1 MITELY
7 KDGTRCECDRMS
19 RVYYSPGT
27 LWQEV
32 PIVNNT
38 VHGVAREY
46 AVNGALIKS
55 CVYKHDILV
64 SSFYYDAREMV
75 EIWYKH
81 VDNRCHGKSKRF
93 VNGKLAN
100 ETMYVRGQASHV
112 RKHITKLTPFDAYFS
127 RCPVE
132 NLA

>member
-19 RVYYSPGT
+19 RVYYTPGT

-32 PIVNNT
+32 PFVNNT
-38 VHGVAREY
+38 THGVVREY

-55 CVYKHDILV
+55 RVYKHGILV
-64 SSFYYDAREMV
+64 SAFYCDAREMV
-75 EIWYKH
+75 EIWYKYK
-81 VDNRCHGKSKRF
+81 DDQCHGKSKRF

-112 RKHITKLTPFDAYFS
+112 RKHTTKLTPFDAYFS